1 MRRTSFEDMNCSLA
15 QCLEVVGEWWTLLI
29 VRDALFGVTRFD
41 DFRAR
46 LGIARNVLTQR
57 LEHLVANGILEKVPY
72 QENPPR
78 HDYRLTTKGRSLW
91 LVVTAMRQWGDEWAA
106 PDGPPLESVH
116 TTCGHRTTIEP
127 VCSECGE
134 HVQGRELRPVYG
146 PGARDKTLIPAALA
160 ADAARSVPK
169 R

>member
-57 LEHLVANGILEKVPY
+57 LEHLIEHGVLTREPY
-72 QENPPR
+72 QDNPVR
-78 HDYRLTTKGRSLW
+78 YDYRLTPKGRSLW

-106 PDGPPLESVH
+106 PDGPPVQTVH
-116 TTCGHRTTIEP
+116 TTCGNLSTVEP
-127 VCSECGE
+127 ACSECGE
-134 HVQGRELRPVYG
+134 RIAPRDLRPVLG
-146 PGARDKTLIPAALA
+146 PGAKDPSLLPSR
-160 ADAARSVPK
+160 
-169 R
+169 

>member
-29 VRDALFGVTRFD
+29 VRDAIFGITRFD

-57 LEHLVANGILEKVPY
+57 LEHLVAQGIMTKKPY
-72 QENPPR
+72 QSNPVR
-78 HDYRLTTKGRSLW
+78 YDYRLTPKGRSLW

-106 PDGPPLESVH
+106 PDGPPVETLHV
-116 TTCGHRTTIEP
+116 TCGHTARIEP
-127 VCSECGE
+127 MCSECGE
-134 HVQGRELRPVYG
+134 RVHGRELRAVHG
-146 PGARDKTLIPAALA
+146 PGAKDDQLIPAAAL
-160 ADAARSVPK
+160 PK
-169 R
+169 PPR

>member
-57 LEHLVANGILEKVPY
+57 LDHLVEHDILARKPY
-72 QENPPR
+72 QDNPVR
-78 HDYRLTTKGRSLW
+78 YDYVLTPKGRSLW
-91 LVVTAMRQWGDEWAA
+91 LVVTAMRQWGDEWVA
-106 PDGPPLESVH
+106 PAGPPVETVH
-116 TTCGHRTTIEP
+116 RTCGHTATVEP
-127 VCSECGE
+127 VCSACGKPIT
-134 HVQGRELRPVYG
+134 VRDLRLTYG
-146 PGARDKTLIPAALA
+146 PGAIDRTMIPAKSSGA
-160 ADAARSVPK
+160 
-169 R
+169 

>member
-1 MRRTSFEDMNCSLA
+1 MLSDMRRTSFEDMNCSLA

-57 LEHLVANGILEKVPY
+57 LEHLVEHGVLSKEPY
-72 QENPPR
+72 QDNPVR
-78 HDYRLTTKGRSLW
+78 HDYRLTPKGRSLW
-91 LVVTAMRQWGDEWAA
+91 LVVAAMRQWGDEWAA
-106 PDGPPLESVH
+106 PDGPPVQMRH
-116 TTCGHRTTIEP
+116 TGCGHLATVEP

-134 HVQGRELRPVYG
+134 HIAPPDLRLVLG
-146 PGARDKTLIPAALA
+146 PGAKDASLLPA
-160 ADAARSVPK
+160 R
-169 R
+169 